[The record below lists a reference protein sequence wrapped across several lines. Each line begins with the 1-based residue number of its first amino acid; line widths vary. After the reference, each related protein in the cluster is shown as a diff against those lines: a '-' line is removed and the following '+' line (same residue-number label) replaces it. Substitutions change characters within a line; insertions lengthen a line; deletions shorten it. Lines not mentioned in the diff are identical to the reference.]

1 MISWYVR
8 QCKHS
13 SRGFNFS
20 REKVWKHFHATFQPQ
35 LQFTSLL
42 HQFSGQCHEFP
53 FQNSSLF
60 FHHNSYSPSLSSL
73 APVTVVS
80 RTKYLCNFKHMN
92 NPPRSCPQY
101 CLFLVTL
108 SCVFSCFQIHSITKK
123 KGAKRMIRVFFNV
136 AYRRNYILKSLF
148 SWAESSEAALKLKTL
163 LGLFTTLCLI
173 K

>member
-1 MISWYVR
+1 MAKRGQETLNVWQYMKVYAKLSHICLAMRKNLPTCFLFLSSSQSENRIENKWSCEEMISWHVLH
-8 QCKHS
+8 CKHS

-20 REKVWKHFHATFQPQ
+20 REKVWKHFHATFQFQPQ

-60 FHHNSYSPSLSSL
+60 FHYNPYPPSLSSL

-108 SCVFSCFQIHSITKK
+108 YCVFSCF
-123 KGAKRMIRVFFNV
+123 
-136 AYRRNYILKSLF
+136 
-148 SWAESSEAALKLKTL
+148 
-163 LGLFTTLCLI
+163 
-173 K
+173 